1 MRILQLMAMA
11 AIVAVG
17 VRWAIREGSK
27 PPPEEE
33 RQLIIGY
40 DEDGLPVYDPEC
52 DVDST
57 LEMWHEMARRARK

>member
-1 MRILQLMAMA
+1 MRFLQLVAMGVIA
-11 AIVAVG
+11 AIG
-17 VRWAIREGSK
+17 IRWAIREGSK

-40 DEDGLPVYDPEC
+40 DEDGRPVYDPEC